1 MKILIA
7 ALRGKILLVSLLA
20 LSALAAVF
28 AAWFGLDA
36 GPNLPTAEEVRARYL
51 PSEGVLLD
59 RNGEELDRV
68 RLSYEGRRAGWT
80 PLSMMSP
87 ALLEA
92 VVEAEDRRFYRHRG
106 VDWRSALAAAA
117 GSLGGGAR
125 RGASTITMQL
135 VSFLLPESVP
145 PPPGR
150 TLGHKF
156 DQMRLA
162 RRLEREWTKGDILEA
177 YLNLAPFRG
186 ELEGV
191 TAAALGIFGKA
202 PHGVVAAEAAILAAL
217 IRAPNA
223 PVARVGARAAALGR
237 NLGWRLSA
245 ADLERRCREAFRRAH
260 QLPDGSRWAPHA
272 ARILFAEWRGKRPA
286 PGRGGAVAVR
296 STLDGALQRRVVE
309 ALGRRLAEL
318 APRNVRD
325 GAVLVVDNPS
335 GEVLAYAGS
344 GGDFSSARH
353 VDGVRALRQ
362 AGSSLKPFLYA
373 LAIERRLITAASI
386 LEDAPL
392 EIAQAGGGMYR
403 PENYDRRFRG
413 PVTARIALA
422 SSINIPAVRVLEL
435 TGVEPFLDKLRRME
449 FRGLRRADYYG
460 PSLAL
465 GSADI
470 TLWDLTGG
478 YRALAAGGVWTP
490 LRLLPGGPGPGEG
503 RRVFSPGAAFIVG
516 DILSDRESRSY
527 AFGLD
532 SPLATPF
539 QAAVKT
545 GTSKD
550 MRDNWCVGYSGR
562 YTVGV
567 WMGNFTGEP
576 MWNVLGVTGAAPLWA
591 EIMHDL
597 SREDPAHR
605 REPPPGL
612 VARVTALPD
621 LGITGREWFLAGT
634 EMEVVEAAAGGPGG
648 RILAPADGEIIA
660 WDPDIPADRQKV
672 FFEARPPAADLSW
685 ELDGAAMGGAGSL
698 LFWTPAAGAHT
709 LLLRSADGETVD
721 RVRFTVR
728 GGPD

>member
-1 MKILIA
+1 MKTPVA
-7 ALRGKILLVSLLA
+7 AVRGKVLLACLLLCLLA
-20 LSALAAVF
+20 LAPALAA
-28 AAWFGLDA
+28 WLRRDA
-36 GPNLPTAEEVRARYL
+36 GPGFPAAEEVRARYL

-68 RLSYEGRRAGWT
+68 RFSYEGRRAGWT
-80 PLSMMSP
+80 PLALMSP

-92 VVEAEDRRFYRHRG
+92 VVEAEDRRFYAHRG
-106 VDWRSALAAAA
+106 VDWRAALAAAA
-117 GSLGGGAR
+117 GSLAGGAR

-145 PPPGR
+145 RAAGR
-150 TLGHKF
+150 TPGQKLE
-156 DQMRLA
+156 QMRLA
-162 RRLEREWTKGDILEA
+162 RKLEREWTKREILEA

-186 ELEGV
+186 ELEGI
-191 TAAALGIFGKA
+191 TAATLGIFGKA

-217 IRAPNA
+217 LRAPNA
-223 PVARVGARAAALGR
+223 PAPRVAARAAALGR
-237 NLGWRLSA
+237 SLGWKLSA
-245 ADLERRCREAFRRAH
+245 GDLEGRCREAFRQAH
-260 QLPDGSRWAPHA
+260 QLPPGSRWAPHV
-272 ARILFAEWRGKRPA
+272 ARLLFA
-286 PGRGGAVAVR
+286 GRGSVAPETGGVTIR
-296 STLDGALQRRVVE
+296 STLDGSLQRRVGE
-309 ALGRRLAEL
+309 ALGRHLAEL

-325 GAVLVVDNPS
+325 GAVLVVDNAS

-373 LAIERRLITAASI
+373 LAIDRRLITAASL
-386 LEDAPL
+386 LEDSPL

-413 PVTARIALA
+413 AVTARIALA

-435 TGVEPFLDKLRRME
+435 TGVESFLGKLDEME
-449 FRGLRRADYYG
+449 FRRLRRADYYG

-470 TLWDLTGG
+470 ALWDLTNA
-478 YRALAAGGVWTP
+478 YRTLAAGGVWTP
-490 LRLLPGGPGPGEG
+490 LRLLPGEAGPGEG
-503 RRVFSPGAAFIVG
+503 RRVFSPEAAFIVG
-516 DILSDRESRSY
+516 DILADRESRSY

-539 QAAVKT
+539 RAAVKT

-591 EIMHDL
+591 EIMHLLCRD
-597 SREDPAHR
+597 DAGPAP
-605 REPPPGL
+605 EAPPGL
-612 VARVTALPD
+612 VARMTTLPG
-621 LGITGREWFLAGT
+621 LGITRREWYLAGT
-634 EMEVVEAAAGGPGG
+634 EMEVVEAAAGGSGG
-648 RILAPADGEIIA
+648 RILSPTDGDIIA
-660 WDPDIPADRQKV
+660 WDPDIPADRQKL
-672 FFEARPPAADLSW
+672 FFEAQPPAADLRW
-685 ELDGAAMGGAGSL
+685 ELDGAALGEAGSL
-698 LFWTPAAGAHT
+698 VFWTPAAGVHT
-709 LLLRSADGETVD
+709 LRLQSADGETVD

-728 GGPD
+728 GGPE

>member
-36 GPNLPTAEEVRARYL
+36 GPDLPTAEEVRARYL

-135 VSFLLPESVP
+135 VSFLLPESAP
-145 PPPGR
+145 PPPRR

-223 PVARVGARAAALGR
+223 PVARVGARAEALGR

-272 ARILFAEWRGKRPA
+272 ARILFAEWRGKGPA
-286 PGRGGAVAVR
+286 PGRGGAVTVR

-362 AGSSLKPFLYA
+362 
-373 LAIERRLITAASI
+373 
-386 LEDAPL
+386 
-392 EIAQAGGGMYR
+392 
-403 PENYDRRFRG
+403 
-413 PVTARIALA
+413 
-422 SSINIPAVRVLEL
+422 
-435 TGVEPFLDKLRRME
+435 
-449 FRGLRRADYYG
+449 
-460 PSLAL
+460 
-465 GSADI
+465 
-470 TLWDLTGG
+470 
-478 YRALAAGGVWTP
+478 
-490 LRLLPGGPGPGEG
+490 GGP
-503 RRVFSPGAAFIVG
+503 RSSP
-516 DILSDRESRSY
+516 SSTPSRS
-527 AFGLD
+527 
-532 SPLATPF
+532 
-539 QAAVKT
+539 
-545 GTSKD
+545 
-550 MRDNWCVGYSGR
+550 SG
-562 YTVGV
+562 
-567 WMGNFTGEP
+567 
-576 MWNVLGVTGAAPLWA
+576 A
-591 EIMHDL
+591 
-597 SREDPAHR
+597 
-605 REPPPGL
+605 
-612 VARVTALPD
+612 
-621 LGITGREWFLAGT
+621 
-634 EMEVVEAAAGGPGG
+634 
-648 RILAPADGEIIA
+648 
-660 WDPDIPADRQKV
+660 
-672 FFEARPPAADLSW
+672 
-685 ELDGAAMGGAGSL
+685 
-698 LFWTPAAGAHT
+698 
-709 LLLRSADGETVD
+709 
-721 RVRFTVR
+721 
-728 GGPD
+728 